1 MWISEPRR
9 LKPQMTFVNFRM
21 NGFESAREL
30 FLTAFREGGSPI
42 EDYSPT
48 PEDMVEFTGLEGYE
62 EVERY
67 WLNRPYA
74 FVSVLYNDD
83 DKEHYYYVVEPELD
97 EFERRL
103 LDRLYGDVRH
113 VLVTRSFKV
122 EHRSQILREGMQ
134 SLIRSYG
141 VEVEPK
147 SFYKMYYYLR
157 RTYVGFGK
165 IDPLLR
171 DDKVEDI
178 SCDGYDIPLYLYHQ
192 DYQDIKTNVEFEQDG
207 LDSFVTRLAQ
217 QSGNH
222 ISIEKPIVSAT
233 LSDGSRAELTL
244 GREVTRQGSTFTI
257 RKFAEDPF
265 TPVDLVQNGTFSV
278 EQMAYLWMAIENGKS
293 LIFAGGTAS
302 GKTTSMNAVSMF
314 IPPRSKVISI
324 EDTPEVQLY
333 HENWVA
339 TVTREGIGKESNVDM
354 YTLLRSALR
363 HRPEYI
369 IVGEVRGEEALT
381 LFQAMNTGHTTYS
394 TLHADSV
401 ETAINRL
408 ENPPINVPRSMLE
421 ALDIVSV
428 QVLSRQGDQRLR
440 RTRVLSEIAGID
452 TRTGDINSNQLFEWD
467 AATDEFQQM
476 GNSVVLDEIREDQG
490 ASRSEVMREVDNRR
504 KVLREMMDEDVND
517 YKEFTQL
524 VKEYYTNP
532 EEVMDGIE
540 DGDLKAVADIEEP

>member
-1 MWISEPRR
+1 MS
-9 LKPQMTFVNFRM
+9 FVNFRM
-21 NGFESAREL
+21 GRIASAREL
-30 FLTAFREGGSPI
+30 FRTALSEGDSPI
-42 EDYSPT
+42 EGYSPT
-48 PEDMVEFTGLEGYE
+48 PEDMVQFDGIEGYE

-74 FVSVLYNDD
+74 FVTILYNDD
-83 DKEHYYYVVEPELD
+83 QREHFYHVAEPELN
-97 EFERRL
+97 EFEHRL
-103 LDRLYGDVRH
+103 LDRVYRDVRH
-113 VLVTRSFKV
+113 VLVSQRFDVNRRS
-122 EHRSQILREGMQ
+122 RILREGMLD
-134 SLIRSYG
+134 LIRGYG
-141 VEVEPK
+141 VEVNPD

-165 IDPLLR
+165 IDSLLR

-178 SCDGYDIPLYLYHQ
+178 SCDGYSIPLYLYHQ
-192 DYQDIKTNVEFEQDG
+192 DYQDIKTNIEFEQDE

-265 TPVDLVQNGTFSV
+265 TPVDLIRNGTFSV

-339 TVTREGIGKESNVDM
+339 TVTREGIGKESSVDM

-408 ENPPINVPRSMLE
+408 ENPPINVPRSMLQ

-428 QVLSRQGDQRLR
+428 QVLSRRGDERLR

-452 TRTGDINSNQLFEWD
+452 QRTGDINSNQLFEWD
-467 AATDEFQQM
+467 AADDSIKQM
-476 GNSVVLDEIREDQG
+476 GNSVVLDEIRQDKGE
-490 ASRSEVMREVDNRR
+490 SRSEVMKEVDNRR
-504 KVLREMMDEDVND
+504 KVLRQMVDEGIDD
-517 YKEFTQL
+517 YKEFTRL
-524 VKEYYTNP
+524 VREYYTHP
-532 EEVMDGIE
+532 DEVMDEMENMGLNTVI
-540 DGDLKAVADIEEP
+540 DAEEQ